1 MQSPPIHRSESQ
13 ETEDQQHLTRLART
27 QSRVDRLQQRAPSPL
42 RIPHSSHNTASPTTP
57 AAAMQPHLA
66 PTSTTST
73 DTQAHVQPDA
83 QRNQEGYIIP
93 RPMSVPSRASTP
105 TPPLPKRPDRVQ
117 SLCLGSLSDRA
128 NWRISSATL
137 LEISVLDDLDDNY
150 KNNNEGRTGA
160 LRDVE
165 AVAEYLR
172 SDNDKEYRQRGGS
185 PVSESKSSQQ
195 QNGPPSPHLL
205 QGPEAAYQQ
214 QLTRHTR
221 QEQMLKRSSQV
232 IPVHHK
238 HQNQRQLKHNNRVP
252 SQSTIGPE
260 HQHTKERPESK
271 VLTEEEI
278 AKLEM
283 LFQKKKVLHERFD
296 DIGASSSTDD
306 LLSSTASLHLKHHLH
321 FHHGPF
327 FIRLPCV
334 LETFTLRLER
344 AYNLQPRT
352 PSTIQDLPSSF
363 PPNYAPDLRRNA
375 RLAGPEQVP
384 DRSLGSYVPQSICD
398 SNFYGRS
405 TEIRVTAGSR
415 RHKP

>member
-1 MQSPPIHRSESQ
+1 MGDAVLDAYILSARFLDFAIDGP
-13 ETEDQQHLTRLART
+13 EDQDMFGFIQCYC
-27 QSRVDRLQQRAPSPL
+27 
-42 RIPHSSHNTASPTTP
+42 
-57 AAAMQPHLA
+57 
-66 PTSTTST
+66 T
-73 DTQAHVQPDA
+73 DSA
-83 QRNQEGYIIP
+83 E
-93 RPMSVPSRASTP
+93 VPSRASTP

-306 LLSSTASLHLKHHLH
+306 LLSSTARYSGYGCGDGERALSAKKSWMDRPS
-321 FHHGPF
+321 GPIPLGF
-327 FIRLPCV
+327 MVGLICA
-334 LETFTLRLER
+334 FTLV
-344 AYNLQPRT
+344 YNGVLSALVFQASRFPDGKPQTFKLQ
-352 PSTIQDLPSSF
+352 SCL
-363 PPNYAPDLRRNA
+363 
-375 RLAGPEQVP
+375 
-384 DRSLGSYVPQSICD
+384 CH
-398 SNFYGRS
+398 
-405 TEIRVTAGSR
+405 RVRWTN
-415 RHKP
+415 